1 MHLPPQPADELPP
14 WWKGWRGVATLVLA
28 LALIA
33 GGIWFFRPVEKDT
46 SCATDQPGLYWDGTG
61 PQRECVGITAERA
74 YAFDPRLKGITDRIA
89 QENRRVRAQWDQP
102 ASGKSRLPY
111 VKVGVL
117 MPMTESDT
125 SALPIEEIRTSLEGA
140 FVAQCRANACPEL
153 STTSATG
160 IQGKTPLI
168 QLVLANEGRSET
180 HWKPVVEQLAGL
192 VDDEH
197 PLVAVTGM
205 GVSIPETQA
214 AAIELSRRKIPAIGA
229 VLTATDLNAPRL
241 FKVSPSNV
249 DYAKALRRYL
259 EHSPLAGHRGY
270 LVFDSRDDNYVKTM
284 RKAFDAEFGDYIGR
298 RRASFVGTTGH
309 KPAGIPRLFYNAV
322 NNICLTKAQV
332 IFYAGRDRDLADL
345 IRALSTRSQCGHDTP
360 ITVMTGATGAFAQ
373 GQQVRA
379 LLKDSKITIL
389 DVSATSP
396 AQWVRGVHAPSGFK
410 PFHQALRDLRFPDS
424 VMDDGYA
431 IMHHDAVLTAIW
443 ATRNVT
449 GQTGKEAPDVQDV
462 YNEITNLHDAST
474 VPAAGGELS
483 FDDASQGWP
492 HNKPVPVIRLPEPL
506 KDPGAPYLVP

>member
-1 MHLPPQPADELPP
+1 M
-14 WWKGWRGVATLVLA
+14 
-28 LALIA
+28 
-33 GGIWFFRPVEKDT
+33 
-46 SCATDQPGLYWDGTG
+46 
-61 PQRECVGITAERA
+61 
-74 YAFDPRLKGITDRIA
+74 
-89 QENRRVRAQWDQP
+89 
-102 ASGKSRLPY
+102 
-111 VKVGVL
+111 
-117 MPMTESDT
+117 
-125 SALPIEEIRTSLEGA
+125 
-140 FVAQCRANACPEL
+140 
-153 STTSATG
+153 
-160 IQGKTPLI
+160 
-168 QLVLANEGRSET
+168 
-180 HWKPVVEQLAGL
+180 
-192 VDDEH
+192 
-197 PLVAVTGM
+197 
-205 GVSIPETQA
+205 
-214 AAIELSRRKIPAIGA
+214 
-229 VLTATDLNAPRL
+229 
-241 FKVSPSNV
+241 
-249 DYAKALRRYL
+249 
-259 EHSPLAGHRGY
+259 
-270 LVFDSRDDNYVKTM
+270 
-284 RKAFDAEFGDYIGR
+284 
-298 RRASFVGTTGH
+298 
-309 KPAGIPRLFYNAV
+309 
-322 NNICLTKAQV
+322 

-506 KDPGAPYLVP
+506 KDPGRLTWCRDLALLRFPGSAWAVGRTGGSPVGRAVGRAGGCLPGTVGRPVGAVGRMGLVGSSVR